1 MAHETPTQTDTAS
14 PGRLART
21 PGERHPHP
29 HLRRVFLAT
38 TATLSAVVTV
48 VAAIAMGTYFW
59 ARGQIETIPDAP
71 PTVAGSTGPE
81 DILGKCA
88 ERACNYLLL
97 GSDSR
102 KGLTPEEL
110 IAFGDDEH
118 IGGENRSD
126 TIILVHTR
134 PDRKEAIFV
143 SFPRDL
149 WIDIPGMGQGR
160 INSAFEG
167 GIEGGGAQRV
177 ARTVKRI
184 SGMQIHHVL
193 YVNLLG
199 FQRVVD
205 ALGGVDMC
213 VPYPMYD
220 ELTLLDIPAGC
231 QHFDGRT
238 ALAYVRTRHQPCDTV
253 PDFARISRQQQ
264 FLRAVIAKLLRP
276 GELLRVQELVPEI
289 LGNLV
294 VDKGLNPA
302 ELVYLAGLLR
312 GVGTDNADF
321 RALPTIPEGVYDAE
335 GRFLSVVRLVQ
346 PDADELL
353 RRLREGKPLGELGT
367 QLPQTPPSPAN
378 VVVSVVERGAG
389 TIAPDVFEVL
399 TEGGFN
405 TSPGVVDD
413 VAVRPPTKGSMIL
426 YRDGAESAAKVVGT
440 YFSNLELVPAPAGTL
455 PRGQDVAV
463 VIGGSYHL
471 PPPNAN
477 EPVECP
483 T

>member
-1 MAHETPTQTDTAS
+1 MTPTNPTTPTDDATG
-14 PGRLART
+14 P
-21 PGERHPHP
+21 ERSGAHPHP
-29 HLRRVFLAT
+29 HVRRVFLAG
-38 TATLSAVVTV
+38 TATVSAFVTV
-48 VAAIAMGTYFW
+48 VAALVMGSYVWTSK
-59 ARGQIETIPDAP
+59 QIQHIPPLPSA
-71 PTVAGSTGPE
+71 AGATGPV
-81 DILGKCA
+81 DIAGRCD
-88 ERACNYLLL
+88 EHACNYLLL

-102 KGLTPEEL
+102 KGLTREEI
-110 IAFGDDEH
+110 IAFGTDAH

-134 PDRKEAIFV
+134 PDRKEAIFL

-149 WIDIPGMGQGR
+149 WVDIPGMGEGK

-167 GIEGGGAQRV
+167 GIDGGGPQRV
-177 ARTVKRI
+177 ARTVKAI
-184 SGMQIHHVL
+184 TGMQIHHVL

-213 VPYPMYD
+213 VPYPMVD
-220 ELTLLDIPAGC
+220 QLSLLDIPAGC
-231 QHFDGRT
+231 QHFDGPT

-264 FLRAVIAKLLRP
+264 FLRAVIAKLLQP
-276 GELLRVQELVPEI
+276 GELLHLQELVPDL

-294 VDKGLNPA
+294 VDEGLNPA
-302 ELVYLAGLLR
+302 ELVYLAGLLQ

-321 RALPTIPEGVYDAE
+321 RALPTVPEGIYDSN
-335 GRFLSVVRLVQ
+335 GTFVSIVRAVQ

-353 RRLREGKPLGELGT
+353 RRIREGRPLGDLG
-367 QLPQTPPSPAN
+367 QELPQTPPSPAN
-378 VVVSVVERGAG
+378 IVVSVVDRDGSPVAS
-389 TIAPDVFEVL
+389 DVFDIL

-405 TSPGVVDD
+405 TSPGVVGLTEI
-413 VAVRPPTKGSMIL
+413 RPPTKGAMIL
-426 YRDGAESAAKVVGT
+426 YRPDAESEAKVVGT
-440 YFSNLELVPAPAGTL
+440 YFGNLELVPAPPGTL
-455 PRGQDVAV
+455 PKGQDAAV
-463 VIGGSYHL
+463 VVGGRYEI
-471 PPPNAN
+471 PPPPTD

>member
-1 MAHETPTQTDTAS
+1 MTQDATTPTDDAPA
-14 PGRLART
+14 PGR
-21 PGERHPHP
+21 ERAGAHPHP
-29 HLRRVFLAT
+29 HVRRVFLAV
-38 TATLSAVVTV
+38 TATLSAFVMV
-48 VAAIAMGTYFW
+48 VAAVAMGSYFW
-59 ARGQIETIPDAP
+59 AGAQIQHIPDLPSSA
-71 PTVAGSTGPE
+71 TGATGPA
-81 DILGKCA
+81 DIAGKCD

-102 KGLTPEEL
+102 KGLTREEL
-110 IAFGDDEH
+110 IAFGTNAH
-118 IGGENRSD
+118 IGGENRAD

-134 PDRKEAIFV
+134 PDRKEATFL

-149 WIDIPGMGQGR
+149 WVDIPGMGEGK

-167 GIEGGGAQRV
+167 GIDGGGPQRV
-177 ARTVKRI
+177 ARTIKSI
-184 SGMQIHHVL
+184 TGMQIHHVL

-276 GELLRVQELVPEI
+276 GELLRLQQLVPEL

-294 VDKGLNPA
+294 VDEGLNPA
-302 ELVYLAGLLR
+302 ELVYLAGLLQ

-321 RALPTIPEGVYDAE
+321 RALPTVPEGIYDSN
-335 GRFLSVVRLVQ
+335 GTYLSIVRMVQ

-353 RRLREGKPLGELGT
+353 RRIREGKPLGDLGQELS
-367 QLPQTPPSPAN
+367 QTAPSPAN
-378 VVVSVVERGAG
+378 IVVSVVDRDGSPV
-389 TIAPDVFEVL
+389 APHVFDIL

-405 TSPGVVDD
+405 TSPGVIDTTEVD
-413 VAVRPPTKGSMIL
+413 PPTKGSMIL
-426 YRDGAESAAKVVGT
+426 YAAGAEPMAKVVGT
-440 YFSNLELVPAPAGTL
+440 YFGNLDLVPAPPGSL
-455 PRGQDVAV
+455 PKGQDVAV
-463 VIGGSYHL
+463 LVGGRYEV
-471 PPPNAN
+471 PPPNTN
-477 EPVECP
+477 EPVDCP
-483 T
+483 N